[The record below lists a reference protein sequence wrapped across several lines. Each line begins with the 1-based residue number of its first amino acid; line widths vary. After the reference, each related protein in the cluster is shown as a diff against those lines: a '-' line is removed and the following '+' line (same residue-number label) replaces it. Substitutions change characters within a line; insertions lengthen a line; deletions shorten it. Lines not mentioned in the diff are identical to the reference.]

1 MQAAERE
8 IESEQEAI
16 RDSDDGVRYFTVRAE
31 QASRDAEA
39 ARKAAG
45 EACSA
50 LQMAWRDAESQW
62 GLLRRSYKHRGQE
75 EGAPR
80 EVPRPDMPPPIT
92 TMSAHYHPWPG
103 GRRPESEQAEA

>member
-1 MQAAERE
+1 MTPGEVLLDPKPQGL
-8 IESEQEAI
+8 S
-16 RDSDDGVRYFTVRAE
+16 AE
-31 QASRDAEA
+31 QALHIARRDAEA

-80 EVPRPDMPPPIT
+80 EVPRPDMPPPI
-92 TMSAHYHPWPG
+92 
-103 GRRPESEQAEA
+103 GR